1 MQCVDIAIS
10 WNASYLIS
18 FLDDSCCEPCNLQS
32 VSWTPSAITL
42 KRVQQSFL
50 MNQAP
55 IVVGHILTVQS
66 SKWLTNTMLCTLC
79 IAQLQYRWVRGRRG
93 TIQDSFLAPELVFKC
108 KREKMRK
115 ILNVFLSLA
124 WQAVSKY
131 GLNYQ
136 GCSPALLMSRAF
148 LDPVVQCWAQAV
160 QSSILCSS
168 RVHLGLV
175 GVRDSLGETR
185 REDKM
190 RWC

>member
-10 WNASYLIS
+10 WNASYLKEPAS
-18 FLDDSCCEPCNLQS
+18 QLDSLCNYIKKGAAVLSDEPSPLG
-32 VSWTPSAITL
+32 
-42 KRVQQSFL
+42 
-50 MNQAP
+50 P

-66 SKWLTNTMLCTLC
+66 SKWLTNTMVCTLC

-93 TIQDSFLAPELVFKC
+93 TIQNSFLSPDLVFKC

-136 GCSPALLMSRAF
+136 GCSPALLMSRVS

-160 QSSILCSS
+160 QSSILCS
-168 RVHLGLV
+168 
-175 GVRDSLGETR
+175 
-185 REDKM
+185 
-190 RWC
+190 

>member
-1 MQCVDIAIS
+1 MV
-10 WNASYLIS
+10 
-18 FLDDSCCEPCNLQS
+18 
-32 VSWTPSAITL
+32 
-42 KRVQQSFL
+42 
-50 MNQAP
+50 
-55 IVVGHILTVQS
+55 
-66 SKWLTNTMLCTLC
+66 CTLC

-93 TIQDSFLAPELVFKC
+93 TIQNSFLAPELVFKC

-136 GCSPALLMSRAF
+136 GCSPALLMSRVS
-148 LDPVVQCWAQAV
+148 LDPVVHCWAQAV

-175 GVRDSLGETR
+175 CETAWVRPGEKTRWDDVRSGETR
-185 REDKM
+185 GERDHVGQTRLTEQVRRGKIRNRPFPLSLSCSLSAWSSSAITSIKPSLSGSM
-190 RWC
+190 LS